1 VGVLDLTVQ
10 SEAEVQLGRLRKVLM
25 IPTPL
30 LLLLMDLHLRTI
42 TATVVCSIHWPT
54 QPPTLSG
61 TENE

>member
-10 SEAEVQLGRLRKVLM
+10 SEAEVQLRKVLM